1 MYSAIKKIY
10 DLIMVVK
17 LRNEDIKI
25 LIYNKN
31 R

>member
-1 MYSAIKKIY
+1 MYTVIKKIY
-10 DLIMVVK
+10 GLIMVVK
-17 LRNEDIKI
+17 LRNEDIKF